1 MILGWIDEAV
11 SAGSRLKPACE
22 IVGLDART
30 VQRWRSQGAGSDRRA
45 GPRSKPRNALSAK
58 ERARIVAVVNAPR
71 FCDKS
76 PKQIVPLLA
85 DEGVYIAS
93 ESTIYRVLAKEGLA
107 QRRSKSKPPTKRHRP
122 QAYVASGPNQVWSWD
137 ITYLKSPVKGAFF
150 YLYMTLDVWS
160 RKIVAFEVEDR
171 ECSLIAAQMTEAAC
185 VAEGVEPG
193 SLVIHSDNGGPMKA
207 ATMLAKLQ
215 ALGIATSFSR
225 PSVSND
231 NPFSESAFRTAKYR
245 PDFPMGPF
253 QSLEA
258 ARAWVASFVRWYNQ
272 EHLHSSIRFV
282 TPSDRHEGHEQ
293 SLLEN
298 RSRVY
303 AEAKRRRPD
312 RWSRNTRDWNAVA
325 TVTLNPL
332 PAPEVAAAG

>member
-1 MILGWIDEAV
+1 MILGWIDEAI
-11 SAGSRLKPACE
+11 SAGSRFKPDFE

-30 VQRWRSQGAGSDRRA
+30 VQRWRSQDAGSDRRT
-45 GPRSKPRNALSAK
+45 GPRTKPRNALSAK
-58 ERARIVAVVNAPR
+58 ERAKILAAVNSSR

-93 ESTIYRVLAKEGLA
+93 ESTMYQVLKEESLA
-107 QRRSKSKPPTKRHRP
+107 QPRSTAKPPTNWHRP
-122 QAYVASGPNQVWSWD
+122 QAYVATGPNQVWSWD

-160 RKIVAFEVEDR
+160 RKIVAFEVHDH
-171 ECSLIAAQMTEAAC
+171 ECSLIAAEMTEAAC

-193 SLVIHSDNGGPMKA
+193 SLVIHSDNGGPMDA

-225 PSVSND
+225 PSVSKD

-245 PDFPMGPF
+245 PDFPTGPF

-258 ARAWVASFVRWYNQ
+258 ARTWVASFVRWYNQ
-272 EHLHSSIRFV
+272 EHRHSSIGFA
-282 TPSDRHEGHEQ
+282 TPCDRHEGHEQ

-298 RSRVY
+298 RRRVY
-303 AEAKRRRPD
+303 SEAKRRRPD
-312 RWSRNTRDWNAVA
+312 RWSGNTRDWTGGAK
-325 TVTLNPL
+325 VTLNPL
-332 PAPEVAAAG
+332 PVPEVAAAG

>member
-11 SAGSRLKPACE
+11 SAGSRLEPACE
-22 IVGLDART
+22 IVGLDPRT
-30 VQRWRSQGAGSDRRA
+30 VQRWRSQSAGGDRRA
-45 GPRSKPRNALSAK
+45 GPRTKPRNALSAQ
-58 ERARIVAVVNAPR
+58 ERAKVVAVVSTPR

-85 DEGVYIAS
+85 DQGVYIAS
-93 ESTIYRVLAKEGLA
+93 ESTMYRVLAEEGLA
-107 QRRSKSKPPTKRHRP
+107 QRRSKAKPPTKRHRP
-122 QAYVASGPNQVWSWD
+122 QAYVATGPNQVWSWD
-137 ITYLKSPVKGAFF
+137 ITYLKSPVRGAFF

-160 RKIVAFEVEDR
+160 RKIVAFEVHDR
-171 ECSLIAAQMTEAAC
+171 ECSLLAAQMTEAAS

-207 ATMLAKLQ
+207 ATMLGKLQ

-245 PDFPMGPF
+245 PDFPTGPF
-253 QSLEA
+253 KSLEA

-272 EHLHSSIRFV
+272 EHLHSSIRFL
-282 TPSDRHEGHEQ
+282 TPTDRHDGHEQ

-298 RSRVY
+298 RRRVY
-303 AEAKRRRPD
+303 AEAKGRRPD
-312 RWSRNTRDWNAVA
+312 RWSGNTRDWTAVA
-325 TVTLNPL
+325 AVTLNPL
-332 PAPEVAAAG
+332 PVPEVAAAG